1 MWMRRYIVAIITEG
15 VELIIEL
22 LDSTYFDEK
31 KFKKYMY
38 SKVGKIFLNHEREL
52 RRNTSPQIIKNEMKR
67 VINNPKYKDSYDFYK
82 LKENL
87 ISVKEELEY
96 IQLNEETII
105 SSVLEQVYK
114 FIPRWVEIR
123 PDITLYAGGIDGGF
137 ATFTKDVYINYIKY
151 IGNLNE
157 FKKVLAH
164 EFYHARKVPINKKI
178 ELFFKMNFYNG
189 RAKYDSLGR
198 IFEEGIACL
207 IQHGVN
213 LNVDDPVGTL
223 TKRDIILKKE
233 HFAVLNHALYS
244 IKKGT
249 PDYNLINKI
258 NIYTLGYIV
267 SKTIYEQNSS
277 ISLDEWTINFNYK
290 ALIKRY
296 IEICKQNG
304 ITSGFDRDIEKW
316 LAS

>member
-1 MWMRRYIVAIITEG
+1 MAIITEG

-96 IQLNEETII
+96 IKSNEEAII

-114 FIPRWVEIR
+114 YIPRWVEIR

-223 TKRDIILKKE
+223 TNRDLTLKKE
-233 HFAVLNHALYS
+233 HFEVLNEALHS
-244 IKKGT
+244 IKHGN
-249 PDYNLINKI
+249 PNYNVICKI
-258 NIYTLGYIV
+258 NVYVIGYII
-267 SKTIYEQNSS
+267 SKFIYENEGS
-277 ISLDEWTINFNYK
+277 ISLDKWTVDFNYEV
-290 ALIKRY
+290 LIQKY
-296 IEICKQNG
+296 IEICKESG
-304 ITSGFDRDIEKW
+304 IASGFDRELEKW

>member
-1 MWMRRYIVAIITEG
+1 MAIITEG

-96 IQLNEETII
+96 IKLNEETII

-213 LNVDDPVGTL
+213 LNVDDPVETL
-223 TKRDIILKKE
+223 TKRDILLKKE

-258 NIYTLGYIV
+258 NIYTLGYII

>member
-1 MWMRRYIVAIITEG
+1 MAIITEG